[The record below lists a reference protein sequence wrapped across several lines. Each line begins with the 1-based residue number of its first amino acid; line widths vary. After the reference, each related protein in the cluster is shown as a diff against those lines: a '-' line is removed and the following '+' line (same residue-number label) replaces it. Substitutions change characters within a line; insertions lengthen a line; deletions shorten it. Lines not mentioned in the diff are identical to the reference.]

1 MLTSHKI
8 IAVSA
13 IALTTVIAVS
23 ASGQLRA
30 QSAAEEDSGPG
41 SGVLMLRA
49 KGGDAMPAVQLGTDL
64 DVIVTGQVARVRV
77 TQAFRN
83 TSSRWVEASYL
94 YPLPEDGAVDTLKM
108 VVGQRVI
115 IGRIKRREEAQQIYD
130 KAKEEGRAASLV
142 EQQRPNLFTNRV
154 ANVGPGE
161 TVLVSIEYQA
171 PIRQLAGAY
180 SLRLPLVAGPRY
192 VPPHSLTSSASVA
205 DAVKVTAAP
214 IARPVPGKILNPVSI
229 TVRLSP
235 GFAPARLTS
244 PYHPITVNGAGTTRT
259 IQLTDG
265 QVPADRDFEL
275 SWSTAS
281 SEPTVGL
288 FRQHVGKQDYVMA
301 SIVPPVVQGLPVP
314 PREMVFVIDNSG
326 SMGGESIE
334 QAKASLEHALRT
346 LRPQDHFNVIRF
358 DDTMTKLFDHSVP
371 ATGEQVAMAIRFA
384 RSLEAEGGTEMLP
397 ALKAA
402 LADSAATGDS
412 STLRQIVFLT
422 DGSVSNEEEMSAAI
436 AADGGKSR
444 VFLVGIGSAPNNYL
458 MSRMAT
464 MGRGTYTNIGTAE
477 EVTPKMAALLD
488 ALKHPAVQDVKVTA
502 NGGRLD
508 LTPRVLPDI
517 YAGQPLVVLGR
528 TDKLQGTL
536 NVSGRIGNR
545 PWSSTLKLSDAIDSP
560 AVAKLWAR
568 KRIDD
573 FETERTLGTIEYD
586 AADRAIADIG
596 LEHSIVTS
604 QTSLVA
610 EDRTPSRR
618 PDEPLTAEDLPIN
631 LPHGWDFDE
640 LIGGD
645 AAKAAMANAA
655 QRSATSVDDPA
666 EAIELPQTATNYVA
680 ALGNGLFLLLIGAAG
695 LVWQSRR
702 RKVAA

>member
-1 MLTSHKI
+1 MLTSQKI
-8 IAVSA
+8 VAVSA
-13 IALTTVIAVS
+13 IALTTAFAVS
-23 ASGQLRA
+23 SSTPLRA
-30 QSAAEEDSGPG
+30 QAATEEHDGPG

-49 KGGDAMPAVQLGTDL
+49 KDGNATPAVQLGTDM
-64 DVIVTGQVARVRV
+64 DVIVSGQVARVRV

-83 TSSRWVEASYL
+83 TSDRWVEASYL

-108 VVGQRVI
+108 VVGQRII
-115 IGRIKRREEAQQIYD
+115 IGQIKRRQEAQEIYE
-130 KAKEEGRAASLV
+130 KAKEEGRKASLV

-171 PIRQLAGAY
+171 PVRQMAGAY

-192 VPPHSLTSSASVA
+192 VPPRTLTSAASGT
-205 DAVKVTAAP
+205 DARKVNSAP
-214 IARPVPGKILNPVSI
+214 IARPVPGKMLNPVSI

-244 PYHPITVNGAGTTRT
+244 PYHRITVSGGGASRT
-259 IQLTDG
+259 VQLAEG

-275 SWSTAS
+275 SWGSSST
-281 SEPTVGL
+281 EPSVGL
-288 FRQHVGKQDYVMA
+288 FRQHVGSRDYVMA

-326 SMGGESIE
+326 SMSGESMN
-334 QAKASLEHALRT
+334 QAKASLENALRT

-371 ATGEQVAMAIRFA
+371 ATSEQVSTAIRFA
-384 RSLEAEGGTEMLP
+384 RGLEAEGGTEMLP
-397 ALKAA
+397 ALIAA
-402 LADSAATGDS
+402 LADAAATGDAR
-412 STLRQIVFLT
+412 TLRQIVFLT
-422 DGSVSNEEEMSAAI
+422 DGDVSNEEEMSAAI
-436 AADGGKSR
+436 ARDGGKSR

-458 MSRMAT
+458 MSRMAA

-488 ALKHPAVQDVKVTA
+488 ALKHPAVQDVKVTTNDA
-502 NGGRLD
+502 RLE
-508 LTPRVLPDI
+508 LTPRLLPDI

-528 TDKLQGTL
+528 TDRLKGTL
-536 NVSGRIGNR
+536 TVSGRIGNR
-545 PWSSTLKLSDAIDSP
+545 PWASTLSLADAVDSP

-573 FETERTLGTIEYD
+573 VETERTIGNLEEKQAD
-586 AADRAIADIG
+586 EAVAAIG

-610 EDRTPSRR
+610 EDKTPSRR
-618 PDEPLTAEDLPIN
+618 PDEPLAEEDLPIN
-631 LPHGWDFDE
+631 LPHGWNFDA
-640 LIGGD
+640 LLGGETARAAIANAD
-645 AAKAAMANAA
+645 QLAAK
-655 QRSATSVDDPA
+655 VDDPA
-666 EAIELPQTATNYVA
+666 EAIELPQTATNYKVGLGGGLLLMLA
-680 ALGNGLFLLLIGAAG
+680 GALGLI
-695 LVWQSRR
+695 WQSRR
-702 RKVAA
+702 RKAVR